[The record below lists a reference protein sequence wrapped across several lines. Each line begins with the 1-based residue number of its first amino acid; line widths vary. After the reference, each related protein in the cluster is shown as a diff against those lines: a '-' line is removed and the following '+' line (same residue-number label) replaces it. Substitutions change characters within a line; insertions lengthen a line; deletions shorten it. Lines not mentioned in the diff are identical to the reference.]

1 MGMFFLIAGL
11 GVVAAGLVG
20 TLLLTRMR
28 ANARVDGL
36 NDRLLDAVDAEAT
49 THVSPGLYADVPAPV
64 RRYFRHVL
72 QDGQSFVATARLTQ
86 SGTFR
91 SVADAP
97 GAWSAFRA
105 TQVVTTRPPGFLWD
119 AEVDMIPWASVR
131 VLDAYVQGTGHL
143 RARMGNV
150 LTVMEPSPSPALN
163 EGELLRY
170 LAETP
175 LYPTALLPEMGVHWT
190 PIDDRSARATIADRG
205 TTASL
210 IFHFNDRAEVE
221 RVTGWRPF
229 LRTDGTPESQPW
241 TGRWRAYARR
251 DGMCVPTKGTVAW
264 GAPGHEETYWRG
276 DIEDHAYTFCVLE
289 APFVDSDG
297 SSLRE
302 RLSGRDGGQVN

>member
-1 MGMFFLIAGL
+1 M
-11 GVVAAGLVG
+11 
-20 TLLLTRMR
+20 TPR
-28 ANARVDGL
+28 A
-36 NDRLLDAVDAEAT
+36 
-49 THVSPGLYADVPAPV
+49 YADVPAPV

-72 QDGQSFVATARLTQ
+72 TVDQPFVATARLTQ
-86 SGTFR
+86 TGTFR
-91 SVADAP
+91 SVTDEP
-97 GAWSAFRA
+97 GDWSPFQA

-119 AEVDMIPWASVR
+119 AEVDMIPWASVH
-131 VLDAYVQGTGHL
+131 VLDAYVQGDGHL

-150 LTVMEPSPSPALN
+150 LTVLEPPTSPSLN

-170 LAETP
+170 LAEAP
-175 LYPTALLPEMGVHWT
+175 LYPTALLPERGVHWT

-229 LRTDGTPESQPW
+229 LRTDGAPESQPW

-251 DGMCVPTKGTVAW
+251 DGMCVPTKGEVAW
-264 GAPGHEETYWRG
+264 GAPGDEETYWRG
-276 DIEDHAYTFCVLE
+276 TIDEVAYSFCVLE
-289 APFVDSDG
+289 TSFVDSSA

-302 RLSGRDGGQVN
+302 RLSGRDGGRVN